1 MRRLTNSY
9 PHRISRKGYANLE
22 EELISNRIS
31 RSLLLECAEEPN
43 LEIDRSTTWL
53 EARKDKDGKLV
64 TKELEIIASNIV
76 SYSFVL

>member
-31 RSLLLECAEEPN
+31 QSLLLECAEEPN